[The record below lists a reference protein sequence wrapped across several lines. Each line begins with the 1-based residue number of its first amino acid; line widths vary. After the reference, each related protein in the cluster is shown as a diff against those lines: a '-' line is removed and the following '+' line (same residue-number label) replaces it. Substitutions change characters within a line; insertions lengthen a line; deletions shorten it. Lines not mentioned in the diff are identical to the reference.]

1 MRILGIDPAL
11 TSLGWGIIEA
21 NLPKIHFI
29 TSGVIKTKSD
39 HELHLRLSEIS
50 TKIRSVI
57 NQYQPNAVAMEITF
71 LNNNATSSLKLAYVR
86 GTIMSIIGELQIPYY
101 EYSPN
106 QIKKTLVGA
115 GHAQKEQLKY
125 MLRMILS
132 GLHTDISL
140 DEADALATAYT
151 CLANT
156 RLHL

>member
-21 NLPKIHFI
+21 HLPKIHFI
-29 TSGVIKTKSD
+29 SSGLVKTKAD

-50 TKIRSVI
+50 TKIRSII
-57 NQYQPNAVAMEITF
+57 NQHQPDAVAMEITF

>member
-21 NLPKIHFI
+21 HLPKIHFI
-29 TSGVIKTKSD
+29 SSGLVKTKAD

-50 TKIRSVI
+50 TKIRSII
-57 NQYQPNAVAMEITF
+57 NQHQPDAVAMEITF

-132 GLHTDISL
+132 GLHADISL